1 MKNTILILTLF
12 ASSVFVNGQSFNGFA
27 LYNAQGS
34 NTTYLIDE
42 NQNIAHTWDM
52 NTECNYTVALKENGN
67 LVRGTKGNTSVFSN
81 GNIAAGA
88 GIVQE
93 IAPDGSIVWSFD
105 YADNDHVSHHDLTLV
120 GDNVLLTA
128 YEKKTSTE
136 LNAAGFNNA
145 SSDKWPTHFVELE
158 PDGNGGANIVWEWHI
173 WDHMCQD
180 TDPNGPNYVSNISD
194 YPELINI
201 NMIQAQGGPGGGG
214 GDWFHVNGVD
224 YNEDLDQIVFSSRFA
239 SEIYII
245 DHSTTTAE
253 AATHSGGNSGMGGDI
268 LYRWGNPSNYGMS
281 GTQII
286 DNAVHDPRWIID
298 DGRPNG
304 GFLQIFNNSGVS
316 NSVSAIDGI
325 DTPWD
330 TATHTYL
337 RTPGQAFEPSSY
349 TTRYECAYSASGQ
362 SASDRMSNG
371 NIYVNA
377 SGGQGGAG
385 VMYELDAVT
394 GQIIWGPYSSQSQ
407 KGFRYEC
414 DYPGIIALESYM
426 YPNGTITTSCFDATA
441 TIENTIADA
450 LTIFPNPTKGM
461 VTLRFE
467 TLEIQDIEIQI
478 VNSIGQQVYTNHL
491 NKHIGL
497 VNEKIDISSF
507 SEGLYFV
514 KITTDKGQS
523 VTDGIARIK

>member
-1 MKNTILILTLF
+1 MKNTILILILF
-12 ASSVFVNGQSFNGFA
+12 ASSIFVNGQSFNGFA

-268 LYRWGNPSNYGMS
+268 LYRWGNPSNYGMT

-286 DNAVHDPRWIID
+286 DNAVHDARWITD

-304 GFLQIFNNSGVS
+304 GYLQVFNNSGVS

-325 DTPWD
+325 ETPWD
-330 TATHTYL
+330 APTNTYL
-337 RTPGQAFEPSSY
+337 RTPGQAFEPFSY

-385 VMYELDAVT
+385 VMYEVDAIT
-394 GQIIWGPYSSQSQ
+394 GQIIWGPYNAQSE

-414 DYPGIIALESYM
+414 DYPGIIALESFIYS
-426 YPNGTITTSCFDATA
+426 NGTISTSCFDVTA
-441 TIENTIADA
+441 NIENIITDA
-450 LTIFPNPTKGM
+450 LTIYPNPTKG
-461 VTLRFE
+461 VISLRFE
-467 TLEIQDIEIQI
+467 TIEIQDIEIQI
-478 VNSIGQQVYTNHL
+478 VNSLGQQIYTNHL

-497 VNEKIDISSF
+497 VNEKIDLSSS
-507 SEGLYFV
+507 SEGLYFA

-523 VTDGIARIK
+523 VTERIAHIK

>member
-1 MKNTILILTLF
+1 MKNIQLTLLTLLTVTLTN
-12 ASSVFVNGQSFNGFA
+12 AQNFNGFA

-52 NTECNYTVALKENGN
+52 STECNYTVQLKENGN
-67 LVRGTKGNTSVFSN
+67 LVRGTKGNTSVFST

-88 GIVQE
+88 GMVQE

-105 YADNDHVSHHDLTLV
+105 YASSDYVSHHDLTLV

-128 YEKKTSTE
+128 YEKKSSTE
-136 LNAAGFNNA
+136 LNAAGYNNA
-145 SSDKWPTHFVELE
+145 TSEKWPTHFIELE
-158 PDGNGGANIVWEWHI
+158 DNGNGGANIVWEWHI

-180 TDPNGPNYVSNISD
+180 SISD
-194 YPELINI
+194 HPELIDI
-201 NMIQAQGGPGGGG
+201 NMLSGGS

-253 AATHSGGNSGMGGDI
+253 AASHSGGNSGMGGDI
-268 LYRWGNPSNYGMS
+268 LYRWGNPSNYGIS
-281 GTQII
+281 ATQVIVS
-286 DNAVHDPRWIID
+286 AVHDARWITN

-304 GFLQIFNNSGVS
+304 GFLQIFNNCGAGCTGQGPSAVA
-316 NSVSAIDGI
+316 NSTIDGI
-325 DTPWD
+325 ETPWD
-330 TATHTYL
+330 ATTNTYL
-337 RTPGQAFEPSSY
+337 RTAGQAFSPSSY
-349 TTRYECAYSASGQ
+349 TTRYECAYSSSGQ

-385 VMYELDAVT
+385 VMYEVDPS
-394 GQIIWGPYSSQSQ
+394 GNIIWGPYNAQSP

-414 DYPGIIALESYM
+414 DYPGIIALEPFM
-426 YPNGTITTSCFDATA
+426 TNTTSTTCFDATA
-441 TIENTIADA
+441 ITENTLAYT
-450 LTIFPNPTKGM
+450 LTIYPNPTKG
-461 VTLRFE
+461 VFNINFE
-467 TLEIQDIEIQI
+467 TLILQDININI
-478 VNSIGQQVYTNHL
+478 INSLGQQVYTSPFN
-491 NKHIGL
+491 NHIGTL
-497 VNEKIDISSF
+497 NEKVDLASF

-514 KITTDKGQS
+514 KITNNHGELITQR
-523 VTDGIARIK
+523 IAHIK

>member
-1 MKNTILILTLF
+1 MKQKLTILTLLLSLQITN
-12 ASSVFVNGQSFNGFA
+12 AQNFNGFA

-42 NQNIAHTWDM
+42 NQNIAHTWNM
-52 NTECNYTVALKENGN
+52 STECNYTVQLKRNGN
-67 LVRGTKGNTSVFSN
+67 IVRGTKGNTSVFSN

-88 GIVQE
+88 GMVQE

-105 YADNDHVSHHDLTLV
+105 YASSDYVSHHDLTLV

-128 YEKKTSTE
+128 YEKKSSTE
-136 LNAAGFNNA
+136 LNAAGYNNA
-145 SSDKWPTHFVELE
+145 SSEKWPTHFIELE
-158 PDGNGGANIVWEWHI
+158 DDGNGSANIVWEWHI
-173 WDHMCQD
+173 WDHLCQD
-180 TDPNGPNYVSNISD
+180 TDANAPNYSSNISD
-194 YPELINI
+194 NPELIDI

-281 GTQII
+281 GTQVIV
-286 DNAVHDPRWIID
+286 NAVHDARWITD

-304 GFLQIFNNSGVS
+304 GFLQVFNNSGVS
-316 NSVSAIDGI
+316 NSQSAIDGI

-330 TATHTYL
+330 GFSNTYL
-337 RTPGQAFEPSSY
+337 RTPGQAFEPFSY

-385 VMYELDAVT
+385 VMYEVDQSGNIV
-394 GQIIWGPYSSQSQ
+394 WGPYNAQSP

-414 DYPGIIALESYM
+414 DYPGIIALEPYM
-426 YPNGTITTSCFDATA
+426 NSETSSCFNSTSV
-441 TIENTIADA
+441 ESVNKEG
-450 LTIFPNPTKGM
+450 LSVYPNPTNSDITIEFESSINSDIKIG
-461 VTLRFE
+461 VYNTLGQEVFSQQINSFSGQFKQ
-467 TLEIQDIEIQI
+467 EID
-478 VNSIGQQVYTNHL
+478 L
-491 NKHIGL
+491 K
-497 VNEKIDISSF
+497 DF
-507 SEGLYFV
+507 SEGIYIVNVISENGKLFT
-514 KITTDKGQS
+514 K
-523 VTDGIARIK
+523 RISYIK

>member
-1 MKNTILILTLF
+1 MKKTILILTLF
-12 ASSVFVNGQSFNGFA
+12 ASSIFVNGQSFNGFA

-67 LVRGTKGNTSVFSN
+67 LVRGTKGNTSVFST
-81 GNIAAGA
+81 GNVAAGG

-93 IAPDGSIVWSFD
+93 IAPDGSIVWEYI
-105 YADNDHVSHHDLTLV
+105 YADSDHLSHHDLTLV

-145 SSDKWPTHFVELE
+145 SSDKWPTHFIELE

-180 TDPNGPNYVSNISD
+180 TDPNGPNYVSNISN

-224 YNEDLDQIVFSSRFA
+224 YNADLDQIVFSSRFA

-245 DHSTTTAE
+245 DHSTTTSE
-253 AATHSGGNSGMGGDI
+253 AATNSGGNSGMGGDI

-281 GTQII
+281 GPQVIVS
-286 DNAVHDPRWIID
+286 AVHDSRWIKD

-304 GFLQIFNNSGVS
+304 GFLQIFNNCGSGCS
-316 NSVSAIDGI
+316 GGGPNSIANSTIDGI

-330 TATHTYL
+330 QVTNTYL
-337 RTPGQAFEPSSY
+337 RAAGQAFDPISY
-349 TTRYECAYSASGQ
+349 TTRYECEYSASGQ

-371 NIYVNA
+371 NIFVNA
-377 SGGQGGAG
+377 SSPSGL
-385 VMYELDAVT
+385 MYEVDAQT
-394 GQIIWGPYSSQSQ
+394 EQIIWGPYQAGSQ

-414 DYPGIIALESYM
+414 DYPGIIALELYM
-426 YPNGTITTSCFDATA
+426 NSSTTSCFDAT
-441 TIENTIADA
+441 TISETDKIENLVIY
-450 LTIFPNPTKGM
+450 PNPAFDLITINNKG
-461 VTLRFE
+461 LK
-467 TLEIQDIEIQI
+467 EIYNIMGIRVIKTFSTDINI
-478 VNSIGQQVYTNHL
+478 NHL
-491 NKHIGL
+491 
-497 VNEKIDISSF
+497 SSGIYNLRV
-507 SEGLYFV
+507 EG
-514 KITTDKGQS
+514 
-523 VTDGIARIK
+523 RNIKFIKK

>member
-1 MKNTILILTLF
+1 MKNIITILVLVLSIQF
-12 ASSVFVNGQSFNGFA
+12 ASSQSFNGFA
-27 LYNAQGS
+27 LYNSQGS

-42 NQNIAHTWDM
+42 NQNIAHTWNM
-52 NTECNYTVALKENGN
+52 STECNYTVQLKENGN
-67 LVRGTKGNTSVFSN
+67 LVRGTKGNTSVFSS

-93 IAPDGSIVWSFD
+93 IAPDGTIVWEYT
-105 YADNDHVSHHDLTLV
+105 YANSDHVSHHDLTLV

-136 LNAAGFNNA
+136 LNDAGFNNA
-145 SSDKWPTHFVELE
+145 SSEKWPTHFVELE

-173 WDHMCQD
+173 WDHMCQNTD
-180 TDPNGPNYVSNISD
+180 ANDPNYTANISD
-194 YPELINI
+194 NPELIDI

-268 LYRWGNPSNYGMS
+268 LYRWGNPSNYGIS
-281 GTQII
+281 GTQVIV
-286 DNAVHDPRWIID
+286 NAVHDARWITD

-304 GFLQIFNNSGVS
+304 GYLQIFNNSGVS
-316 NSVSAIDGI
+316 NSISAIDGI
-325 DTPWD
+325 ETPWD
-330 TATHTYL
+330 AATNTYL
-337 RTPGQAFEPSSY
+337 RTAGQAFAPSSY

-385 VMYELDAVT
+385 VMYEVDENGTVV
-394 GQIIWGPYSSQSQ
+394 WGPYNAQSQ

-414 DYPGIIALESYM
+414 DYPGIIALENYM
-426 YPNGTITTSCFDATA
+426 NTATTSCFTA
-441 TIENTIADA
+441 TSINDIADDIIS
-450 LTIFPNPTKGM
+450 IFPNPTKD
-461 VTLRFE
+461 VITIKFEATTL
-467 TLEIQDIEIQI
+467 QDIDIKI
-478 VNSIGQQVYTNHL
+478 VNSLGQNVFENTISNYIGTL
-491 NKHIGL
+491 TEK
-497 VNEKIDISSF
+497 VNLFSF
-507 SEGLYFV
+507 YEGLYFV

-523 VTDGIARIK
+523 ITERIAHIK